1 MLQQIDNGAASKKL
15 DLGLDL
21 IDPRSSFI
29 HIFYSRVVYTVS
41 QKNTL
46 FLATVLQQRVI
57 FCGTPCIVQN
67 YTIFTVVISINCDYQ
82 RSDVL

>member
-29 HIFYSRVVYTVS
+29 HIFYSRVVYIVS
-41 QKNTL
+41 QKKYPFFGYSPSTKGN
-46 FLATVLQQRVI
+46 FLWDSVYSTKLHD
-57 FCGTPCIVQN
+57 FYGCH
-67 YTIFTVVISINCDYQ
+67 INQ
-82 RSDVL
+82 L

>member
-1 MLQQIDNGAASKKL
+1 MLQHIDNGAASKKL

-29 HIFYSRVVYTVS
+29 HI
-41 QKNTL
+41 
-46 FLATVLQQRVI
+46 
-57 FCGTPCIVQN
+57 
-67 YTIFTVVISINCDYQ
+67 SINFDYQ

>member
-1 MLQQIDNGAASKKL
+1 MEQCWTVTPCPFPHGDLHLVLPGLNLSILDVQHIDNGAASKKL

-29 HIFYSRVVYTVS
+29 HI
-41 QKNTL
+41 
-46 FLATVLQQRVI
+46 
-57 FCGTPCIVQN
+57 
-67 YTIFTVVISINCDYQ
+67 SINCDYQ

>member
-46 FLATVLQQRVI
+46 FLATVLQQR
-57 FCGTPCIVQN
+57 TPCIVQN